1 MTKKLLIISLIL
13 LVSLFGCRKKNNYTV
28 GTAHLDE
35 KTTIISNS
43 IIKDEIVAVD
53 STSLTFNNDSS
64 VISEIKV
71 GSILVSDM
79 TALAEYGYLR
89 KVKSIS
95 TINGK
100 LVCQTETASI
110 EEAIESASFRF
121 KKKFNNSEILTIDS
135 SGIDISAQ
143 QKKSR
148 GASFK
153 FSFNETVYDED
164 NDINTTNDQIK
175 LKGDFE
181 FEPEFEFEMDIDNNE
196 LKNLLVK
203 LNLKNTNKLTTEA
216 KIALLNLSEEKVLYT
231 FQLAPFTIIGPLG
244 FPIPIAKQSIAI
256 VIGVDGEMQ
265 AKVTIGAENENNCSA
280 GIKYENG
287 VLNSISSTDNK
298 LTFNSGDFEAKTNLE
313 GWLKV
318 RYDIRPYGLK
328 DSKISLGVKGSAEAD
343 ATISNNDLVAKL
355 EWGISLDAKANFK
368 IFSKTLLDYELT
380 FFDEKYPIGNPIVI
394 PFNLNS
400 GLVAYYPFNGN
411 ANDESGN
418 GNNGTV
424 YGGASLSTD
433 RHGNANKAY
442 SFDGV
447 DDYILLSSV
456 LPVFGANGSRTISF
470 WVKSNSNYSYPFFTS
485 SNGSAFFIN
494 IDNNILGSY
503 NYDNTLFSNQD
514 LYYNNLPNTNNWVH
528 IVYVKFDDGN
538 ANFVKLFANN
548 LELNNDLS
556 QPPFPAVD
564 NALFSIN
571 QFIIGYN
578 PFLISQFHNGSVD
591 DLRIYDRALNAS
603 EIEVLYNN

>member
-1 MTKKLLIISLIL
+1 MNKYLFISIIAITTIL
-13 LVSLFGCRKKNNYTV
+13 GCRKKNNYTV
-28 GTAHLDE
+28 GTAQLDE

-43 IIKDEIVAVD
+43 IIKEEIIAVD
-53 STSLTFNNDSS
+53 STSLTFNNDTS
-64 VISEIKV
+64 VTKEIKV

-95 TINGK
+95 NVGGK
-100 LVCQTETASI
+100 IVCQTETASL
-110 EEAIESASFRF
+110 EEAIESGSFRF
-121 KKKFNNSEILTIDS
+121 KKKFDNSEILTIDS

-153 FSFNETVYDED
+153 FSFDETAYDQD
-164 NDINTTNDQIK
+164 NDNNTTNDQIK

-203 LNLKNTNKLTTEA
+203 LNLKNTNKLNTEA
-216 KIALLNLSEEKVLYT
+216 KLALLNLSEEKVLYT
-231 FQLAPFTIIGPLG
+231 FQLAPFTIVGPLG

-298 LTFNSGDFEAKTNLE
+298 LTFKSGDFEAKTNLE

-400 GLVAYYPFNGN
+400 GLVAHYPFDGN
-411 ANDESGN
+411 ANDIIN
-418 GNNGTV
+418 ANNGTV
-424 YGGASLSTD
+424 YGGVQNSAD
-433 RHGNANKAY
+433 RHGMANKAF
-442 SFDGV
+442 SFDGI
-447 DDYILLSSV
+447 DDYIEVANSSSISN
-456 LPVFGANGSRTISF
+456 LDDNDYTISF
-470 WVKSNSNYSYPFFTS
+470 WSKSNSFPYYPVFKGKMVNVIGIPDSIQFLFFVQQSQVMYSHYCYSFFGVANSIVSNWEHIVFVKKGFQVSLFVNNQLISTS
-485 SNGSAFFIN
+485 NTVEWTNNAPPPVGNSSYGKSGNMSFGKAYNTEFMNGSLDEF
-494 IDNNILGSY
+494 
-503 NYDNTLFSNQD
+503 
-514 LYYNNLPNTNNWVH
+514 
-528 IVYVKFDDGN
+528 
-538 ANFVKLFANN
+538 
-548 LELNNDLS
+548 
-556 QPPFPAVD
+556 
-564 NALFSIN
+564 
-571 QFIIGYN
+571 
-578 PFLISQFHNGSVD
+578 
-591 DLRIYDRALNAS
+591 RIYNRALNSS
-603 EIEVLYNN
+603 EVEVLFNN